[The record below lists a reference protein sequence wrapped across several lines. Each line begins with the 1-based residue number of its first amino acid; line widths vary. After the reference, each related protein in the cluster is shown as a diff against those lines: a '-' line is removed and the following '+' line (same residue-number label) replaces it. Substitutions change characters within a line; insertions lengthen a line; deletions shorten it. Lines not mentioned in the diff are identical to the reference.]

1 MTSPSAGRW
10 RVASS
15 APSRTRAARSGRSS
29 GRRSATRTSHPTW
42 RNSGAT
48 WTPSSASSQARMPS
62 ASPSSTQR
70 PGSRASCPSSVV
82 ARSPTSTCCAPWV
95 TRCWAWSPRSTTPP
109 LSPRPPI
116 RSSCKRTRRS
126 SNRYPPTIPRAP
138 TWAVLLSR
146 PPSSPRAGTS
156 RTGRSSSAPCGAWI
170 SRTRREGPSASTT
183 TATPSRTSTFARWSA
198 WAASS
203 RTPSSTPSR
212 TSPSSGPSSP
222 RSSSRTRS
230 THATIR
236 PASTANPTPPLPS
249 GERAGVR
256 GNLGEGRQL
265 MTTIGIVGLG
275 LLGHAIASRLLRAGH
290 AVVGFDVLPER
301 VGALEALG
309 GKGATSAAAVARS
322 AEAVCTVLP
331 SLATAE
337 SAIVG
342 REGVLEGAHSSLA
355 VIQMSTISPRLTEA
369 LAREIAS
376 RGLGFLDCPVSGTSS
391 MVERG
396 DGIFFVGGERALY
409 ERWRPVLESVLPR
422 AVLVGTVGQ
431 AMTLKL
437 VANLLV
443 ALHSAAAAEALT
455 LARKAGLDLGIVLD
469 VLNSSAASSAM
480 LKVRG
485 PMIVLRDFPAQ
496 MKLDLFM
503 KDIHLMQEA
512 AERVG
517 ASLPFTDLAER
528 LYEEARVAGHGAED
542 LAVVATAFEGRGGA
556 APA

>member
-1 MTSPSAGRW
+1 MA
-10 RVASS
+10 
-15 APSRTRAARSGRSS
+15 
-29 GRRSATRTSHPTW
+29 
-42 RNSGAT
+42 
-48 WTPSSASSQARMPS
+48 
-62 ASPSSTQR
+62 
-70 PGSRASCPSSVV
+70 
-82 ARSPTSTCCAPWV
+82 
-95 TRCWAWSPRSTTPP
+95 
-109 LSPRPPI
+109 
-116 RSSCKRTRRS
+116 
-126 SNRYPPTIPRAP
+126 
-138 TWAVLLSR
+138 
-146 PPSSPRAGTS
+146 
-156 RTGRSSSAPCGAWI
+156 
-170 SRTRREGPSASTT
+170 
-183 TATPSRTSTFARWSA
+183 
-198 WAASS
+198 
-203 RTPSSTPSR
+203 
-212 TSPSSGPSSP
+212 
-222 RSSSRTRS
+222 
-230 THATIR
+230 
-236 PASTANPTPPLPS
+236 
-249 GERAGVR
+249 
-256 GNLGEGRQL
+256 
-265 MTTIGIVGLG
+265 TIGIVGLG

-301 VGALEALG
+301 VGAIEALG
-309 GKGATSAAAVARS
+309 GKGAASAAVVARS

-376 RGLGFLDCPVSGTSS
+376 RGFGFLDCPVSGTSS

-485 PMIVLRDFPAQ
+485 PMIVRRDFPAQ

-542 LAVVATAFEGRGGA
+542 LAVVATVLEGRGGA

>member
-1 MTSPSAGRW
+1 M
-10 RVASS
+10 AS
-15 APSRTRAARSGRSS
+15 
-29 GRRSATRTSHPTW
+29 
-42 RNSGAT
+42 
-48 WTPSSASSQARMPS
+48 
-62 ASPSSTQR
+62 
-70 PGSRASCPSSVV
+70 
-82 ARSPTSTCCAPWV
+82 
-95 TRCWAWSPRSTTPP
+95 
-109 LSPRPPI
+109 
-116 RSSCKRTRRS
+116 
-126 SNRYPPTIPRAP
+126 
-138 TWAVLLSR
+138 
-146 PPSSPRAGTS
+146 
-156 RTGRSSSAPCGAWI
+156 
-170 SRTRREGPSASTT
+170 
-183 TATPSRTSTFARWSA
+183 
-198 WAASS
+198 
-203 RTPSSTPSR
+203 
-212 TSPSSGPSSP
+212 
-222 RSSSRTRS
+222 
-230 THATIR
+230 
-236 PASTANPTPPLPS
+236 
-249 GERAGVR
+249 
-256 GNLGEGRQL
+256 
-265 MTTIGIVGLG
+265 IGIVGLG
-275 LLGHAIASRLLRAGH
+275 LLGHAIASRLLHAGH
-290 AVVGFDVLPER
+290 AVIGFDVLPER
-301 VGALEALG
+301 VAALEAQG
-309 GKGATSAAAVARS
+309 GRGAGSAAAVARS

-342 REGVLEGAHSSLA
+342 RDGVLDGAHPGLA

-369 LAREIAS
+369 LAREVTA

-455 LARKAGLDLGIVLD
+455 LARKAGLDLGVVLD

-485 PMIVLRDFPAQ
+485 PMIVRRDFPAQ

-512 AERVG
+512 AESVG

-542 LAVVATAFEGRGGA
+542 LAVVATALEGRPVARAGRT
-556 APA
+556 